1 MKKWLPVALWM
12 MAILYF
18 STMRISK
25 GSGELL
31 PSLAHFTE
39 YAILGFLIW
48 RAIELA
54 WNCGYQPSATYAIVS
69 ATAYG
74 IMMEI
79 VQLFLPYRSFSIV
92 DIAVNLAGA
101 TAAVLSLRLLGLHVI
116 SRNT

>member
-1 MKKWLPVALWM
+1 MKKWLPVVLWM

-18 STMRISK
+18 STMRVSN
-25 GSGELL
+25 GGGEFLS
-31 PSLAHFTE
+31 SLVHFIE

-48 RAIELA
+48 HAIELA
-54 WNCGYQPSATYAIVS
+54 WNRGYQLSATYAVAG
-69 ATAYG
+69 ATVYG

-79 VQLFLPYRSFSIV
+79 VQLFLPYRSFSIA

-101 TAAVLSLRLLGLHVI
+101 TAAMLSLRLLGLHAI